1 MSDIAVS
8 PTQHR
13 RFNLKRV
20 LIYAAAIAVIWL
32 LAWLLGWN
40 VMAWFEGLWDTM
52 TGISLGYIVAG
63 CAMQTVQTTAIA
75 YAWVPILRYAYPDVE
90 IPFKPVLAAY
100 AIGVALNGFL
110 PANIGTFVM
119 MFIFLAFIPGSTFPG
134 IFAGF
139 LVQKIF
145 FTIIGAFVYLYLFLS
160 IPGSFDL
167 QLGNISAHRGLT
179 ALIIL
184 GAGFLLVILA
194 RVFWRKVKKMWEKAK
209 VGGAVLSHPRVYFTR
224 VVSFQFI
231 GWCAK
236 LGVIAIFLA
245 AYGIPVTFGSVM
257 SVVGGNSLANVVS
270 VTPGGVGVNQAINTL
285 TLQAYTTSETAA
297 AYSLGQQLIIT
308 AFNQVYAIVLLVW
321 AFGWTGGKM
330 LVKESYGEAKVK
342 AAEQSEARK
351 ERKAAKKAERADADD

>member
-1 MSDIAVS
+1 MSEVALPSV
-8 PTQHR
+8 PQR
-13 RFNLKRV
+13 RFSPKRL
-20 LIYAAAIAVIWL
+20 LIIVASIAVIWGL
-32 LAWLLGWN
+32 MYLLGWHPISWLES
-40 VMAWFEGLWDTM
+40 VWDTM
-52 TGISLGYIVAG
+52 TSISAKYIVAG
-63 CAMQTVQTTAIA
+63 LAMQTVQTTAIA

-90 IPFKPVLAAY
+90 IPFKPVLASY

-119 MFIFLAFIPGSTFPG
+119 MFLFLAFIPGSTFPG
-134 IFAGF
+134 IFAGW

-145 FTIIGAFVYLYLFLS
+145 FTIIGTFVYLYLFLS

-184 GAGFLLVILA
+184 AGGFLLVVLC

-209 VGGAVLSHPRVYFTR
+209 VGGAVLSHPRVYFAR

-231 GWCAK
+231 GWLAK
-236 LGVIAIFLA
+236 LAVIGIFLA
-245 AYGIPVTFGSVM
+245 AYGIPVTFGSIM

-270 VTPGGVGVNQAINTL
+270 FTPGGVGINQAINTL
-285 TLQAYTTSETAA
+285 TLQAYTTPDTAA
-297 AYSLGQQLIIT
+297 AYSLGQQLIVT
-308 AFNQVYAIVLLVW
+308 AWNQVYAIVLLIW
-321 AFGWTGGKM
+321 AFGWTGGKA
-330 LVKESYGEAKVK
+330 LVRESYGEAKVK

-351 ERKAAKKAERADADD
+351 ERKAAKKAAGSDAV

>member
-1 MSDIAVS
+1 
-8 PTQHR
+8 
-13 RFNLKRV
+13 
-20 LIYAAAIAVIWL
+20 
-32 LAWLLGWN
+32 
-40 VMAWFEGLWDTM
+40 MAWFEGLWDTM

-90 IPFKPVLAAY
+90 IPFKSVLAAY

-270 VTPGGVGVNQAINTL
+270 VTPGGVGVNQGDQHAHAPGLHHL
-285 TLQAYTTSETAA
+285 TRRLPTHWDE
-297 AYSLGQQLIIT
+297 QLIIT

-330 LVKESYGEAKVK
+330 LVKESYDEAKGK
-342 AAEQSEARK
+342 AAEESEARK
-351 ERKAAKKAERADADD
+351 ERKDAKKAERADAAD

>member
-1 MSDIAVS
+1 
-8 PTQHR
+8 
-13 RFNLKRV
+13 
-20 LIYAAAIAVIWL
+20 
-32 LAWLLGWN
+32 
-40 VMAWFEGLWDTM
+40 
-52 TGISLGYIVAG
+52 
-63 CAMQTVQTTAIA
+63 VQTTAIA
-75 YAWVPILRYAYPDVE
+75 YAWVPILRYAYPNAV
-90 IPFKPVLAAY
+90 IPFRSVLAAY

-110 PANIGTFVM
+110 PANIGTLVM

-134 IFAGF
+134 ILAGF

-145 FTIIGAFVYLYLFLS
+145 FTIAGTFVYLYLFLS

-167 QLGNISAHRGLT
+167 ELGGVDAHRWLT

-184 GAGFLLVILA
+184 VGGALIVIVA
-194 RVFWRKVKKMWEKAK
+194 RVFWRKVRKMWEKAK
-209 VGGAVLSHPRVYFTR
+209 VGGAVLQHPRVYFTR

-236 LGVIAIFLA
+236 LGVIAIFLG
-245 AYGIPVTFGSVM
+245 AYGIPVTFDSIM

-285 TLQAYTTSETAA
+285 TLQAYTDPETAT
-297 AYSLGQQLIIT
+297 AYSLGQQLIVT

-321 AFGWTGGKM
+321 AFGWTGGRM
-330 LVKESYGEAKVK
+330 LVKQSYSEAKVK

-351 ERKAAKKAERADADD
+351 EKRLAKKAERAEGKDEPLD